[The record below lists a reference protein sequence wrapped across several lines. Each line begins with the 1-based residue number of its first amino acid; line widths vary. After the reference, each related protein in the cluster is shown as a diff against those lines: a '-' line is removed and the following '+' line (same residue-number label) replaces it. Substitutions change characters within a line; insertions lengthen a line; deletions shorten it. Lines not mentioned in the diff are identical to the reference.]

1 MPDSVFR
8 LLNLD
13 KAGDNLLA
21 SPLFTT
27 FTKFTDAYHANN
39 LGSKMTTIWI
49 VRDHYD
55 DFDVAKMILA
65 AEKTSSSASA
75 AKRMEGVLFKNW
87 MASPNTPDDAF
98 KTLKLD
104 QVGIDKLFEAPMF
117 NYWMKF
123 MDDYVKAFPAKN
135 IKRTMLVTTY
145 NDQDL
150 WRLIEAAKNNPE
162 TKEMG
167 AQRHPSSSLSLKSSR
182 STWRN

>member
-1 MPDSVFR
+1 
-8 LLNLD
+8 
-13 KAGDNLLA
+13 
-21 SPLFTT
+21 
-27 FTKFTDAYHANN
+27 
-39 LGSKMTTIWI
+39 
-49 VRDHYD
+49 
-55 DFDVAKMILA
+55 MILA

-162 TKEMG
+162 TKEIGCAETPKQFIIAEKQPIDVAKLMNVKEKTN
-167 AQRHPSSSLSLKSSR
+167 A
-182 STWRN
+182 N